1 MWSRFLSASRA
12 RKAQCQPGEHK
23 WDWKHAKHHGY
34 ELDVRCGVCGKL
46 VQGLPVMTTP
56 ARTPRMQLISTCS
69 PSKLHQTAVVC
80 G

>member
-1 MWSRFLSASRA
+1 MLGMLSRLLPAVHVQKVPCDPS
-12 RKAQCQPGEHK
+12 EHK

-56 ARTPRMQLISTCS
+56 QQTPRVPRVQSI
-69 PSKLHQTAVVC
+69 
-80 G
+80 